1 MGKISVKEGMKEG
14 LRKVHVFGGWVCV
27 GVGWGGVGSWREIQ
41 RQGDTNKYSTYDPLS
56 ILTPT
61 L

>member
-14 LRKVHVFGGWVCV
+14 LWKVHVFGGCVCV
-27 GVGWGGVGSWREIQ
+27 GGWGGVGSWREIQ
-41 RQGDTNKYSTYDPLS
+41 RQGDANKYSTYYPLS